1 MPGHRHRAPLVKR
14 SIIPIVFRGNALNDW
29 NDCTIQSRKRFQ
41 TCQENI
47 KKGEGEM

>member
-29 NDCTIQSRKRFQ
+29 NDCTIPIEEALPDMPRKH
-41 TCQENI
+41 
-47 KKGEGEM
+47 